1 MSRLNTGGSSLSTY
15 VILALVWAFRDNDK
29 NEPEGSMD
37 RKKTITRLINYSWN
51 ELQAYIA
58 SIPPEERDLVS
69 APDSWSAKDHLAHL
83 AHWQVHFNNQLS
95 RKAKPDVQVTD
106 LDKEN
111 LRIYNLYKNKSWQDV
126 VNLVD
131 DASQGFTK
139 HLKALSEDDLNST
152 EIIRS
157 ISNRPLWRTI
167 IGQTIVHVLSHLS
180 MLYGS
185 QGKLEKSVLMQ
196 ECILEDLQSLDDSPK
211 WQAMNIYNIAC
222 AYALAGDSGNAI
234 RLVRVSLEL
243 NPELTGW
250 AQEDPDL
257 VNLKN
262 DPDFM
267 SIFPGKTE

>member
-1 MSRLNTGGSSLSTY
+1 
-15 VILALVWAFRDNDK
+15 
-29 NEPEGSMD
+29 MD
-37 RKKTITRLINYSWN
+37 RKKTIIRLINYSWN
-51 ELQAYIA
+51 ELQDYIA

-69 APDSWSAKDHLAHL
+69 APDSWSVKDHLAHL

-95 RKAKPDVQVTD
+95 RKIKSDVQVTD

-111 LRIYNLYKNKSWQDV
+111 LRIYNLYKNKSWPDV
-126 VNLVD
+126 VSLVD
-131 DASQGFTK
+131 DACQGFTK

-185 QGKLEKSVLMQ
+185 QGKLEKSVRMQ

-222 AYALAGDSGNAI
+222 AYALAGDSRNAI
-234 RLVRVSLEL
+234 RLVRESLDL
-243 NPELTGW
+243 NQELTGW

-257 VNLKN
+257 ASLKDKPEFLNL
-262 DPDFM
+262 
-267 SIFPGKTE
+267 FPEKV